1 MVTGANCREVVTVPG
16 NRVHDVTPITSSL
29 ALLVAIT
36 GGESPWAVEKSLDE
50 LERLADTAGM
60 RECGRIIQDRTGP
73 DAATYVG
80 KGKLQTIEA
89 ERERHGADTVLFDGE
104 LSASQVR
111 NIQEVVNG
119 RVLDRT
125 QLILEIFSAR
135 AQSREGKAQVELAQ
149 LTYLLP
155 RLTGHGVELSRL
167 GGGIGTRGPGETK
180 LEVDRRQIRRRIE
193 SLRAELELIR
203 RQRRLRREGRHSGG
217 TPVLALVGYTNA
229 GKSTLLNALTGADA
243 LTEDKLFATLDPM
256 TRQLVLPHGQQVVV
270 TDTVGFLRKLPHEL
284 VAAFRATLEEV
295 GEADLLLHVVDASS
309 PELEGQV
316 ATVVEV
322 LTQLE
327 AADRP
332 ILTVLNKCDLI
343 GEAAAEALAARWE
356 PAVTVAARSGQGLA
370 QLLAAVEREL
380 ANTREQLTLRIPY
393 GRAAVLDLVHE
404 YGKVLAQRYEE
415 TGVVVEAEL
424 PRAWAGRV
432 RRQLEV

>member
-1 MVTGANCREVVTVPG
+1 MHEVSPTAP
-16 NRVHDVTPITSSL
+16 SL

-36 GGESPWAVEKSLDE
+36 GGESPWTVEKSLDE
-50 LERLADTAGM
+50 LERLADTAGL
-60 RECGRIIQDRTGP
+60 RGCGRVIQDRTGP

-80 KGKLQTIEA
+80 RGKLEAIEA

-104 LSASQVR
+104 LSAPQVR
-111 NIQEVVNG
+111 NIQELVNG

-135 AQSREGKAQVELAQ
+135 AHSREGKAQVELAQ

-155 RLTGHGVELSRL
+155 RLTGRGVELSRL

-180 LEVDRRQIRRRIE
+180 LEVDRRTIRQRIE

-203 RQRRLRREGRHSGG
+203 RQRRLRRAGRQSGSM
-217 TPVLALVGYTNA
+217 PVLALVGYTNA

-256 TRQLVLPHGQQVVV
+256 TRKLVLPRGQQVLV

-309 PELEGQV
+309 PELEDQV

-322 LTQLE
+322 LTELE
-327 AADRP
+327 AADKP
-332 ILTVLNKCDLI
+332 TLMVLNKCDLI
-343 GEAAAEALAARWE
+343 GEAAAAALAARWH

-370 QLLAAVEREL
+370 QLLVAAEHEL
-380 ANTREQLTLRIPY
+380 ASTREQLILRIPY
-393 GRAAVLDLVHE
+393 GRSAILDLVHE
-404 YGKVLAQRYEE
+404 HGKVLDQRYEE

-424 PRAWAGRV
+424 PRTWAGRV
-432 RRQLEV
+432 RRQLEVERS

>member
-1 MVTGANCREVVTVPG
+1 
-16 NRVHDVTPITSSL
+16 
-29 ALLVAIT
+29 LVAIT

-50 LERLADTAGM
+50 LERLAHTAGM
-60 RECGRIIQDRTGP
+60 HGCGRIIQDRAGP

-80 KGKLQTIEA
+80 QGKLQTIEA
-89 ERERHGADTVLFDGE
+89 ERERCGADTVLFDGE

-111 NIQEVVNG
+111 NIQEVIDA

-125 QLILEIFSAR
+125 QLILEIFSSR
-135 AQSREGKAQVELAQ
+135 AQSREGKAQVELAR

-155 RLTGHGVELSRL
+155 RLTGRGVELSRL

-203 RQRRLRREGRHSGG
+203 HQRRLRREGRQSGG

-256 TRQLVLPHGQQVVV
+256 TRKLVLPGGQQVVV

-309 PELEGQV
+309 PELEDQV

-327 AADRP
+327 AADKP
-332 ILTVLNKCDLI
+332 ILMVLNKCDLM
-343 GEAAAEALAARWE
+343 GEAAAETLAARWD
-356 PAVTVAARSGQGLA
+356 PAVTVAARSGQGLD
-370 QLLAAVEREL
+370 QLLSAVEHEL

-404 YGKVLAQRYEE
+404 HGRVLAQRYEE
-415 TGVVVEAEL
+415 AGVVVEAEL
-424 PRAWAGRV
+424 PRSWAGRV